1 MAEAIFSGDRTI
13 KLVKQLIRYDI
24 PFLLLGKSSI
34 GKSYSIIEMTERW
47 RMPKSLLYIGSEKPS
62 NIEGLPRL
70 TGKRAGG
77 DILEFYKP
85 NWFPS
90 TFLIEAYVSNGKKI
104 FDKYVEDHFD
114 GDKAGCITGENFKA
128 LNSIFEGL
136 FVWTWDSNTTTKQDM
151 KLQDVD
157 AGLGDNFLND
167 KGMEVQR
174 ELYSDAEL
182 FKMQDEASET
192 GGDVIVRDDVRDLC
206 LYLST
211 LLGYGNFWLILDEL
225 DKVDESEQDKYAPLL
240 HIVRERTIKEY
251 SMRTLNEGKGAGV
264 PKKVKAGSNYEVV
277 KSQLDE
283 AIDLKMPLLDTRIIG
298 IANATAD
305 IEDALFRRFCHL
317 IIEEVM
323 MVSAPPTELAGMR
336 MCLNDVIKDSQAG
349 ALMEDLDFKLLNEV
363 NLQWQFGF
371 LPTMLNQ
378 RDGGNNYIYQ
388 DFILEFGE
396 AGFST
401 GTQTAIVAGKK
412 STQEEL
418 YLQTKTTALFK
429 IIRNNFGVDDEMDGG
444 DSLRLQQ
451 GIYKCLASA
460 LLGGSSEYS
469 MESQGSPVSA
479 PEMAST
485 SVNALKQMIQ
495 DALEDADGDAEIAAV
510 SLLVDMKS
518 QSQSVTNNSEAIDWM
533 EKLLGLV
540 EESEGTPLRKQMVMN
555 FYSEAIGFIAR
566 HKASSDEKDQ
576 LIRFVNQFINK
587 GIMGFEDMDEYKDMA
602 GDDFTKKVNPAS
614 LQKLTAM
621 HSLNALQAKQ
631 VKLVPLLRALKK
643 FDYIEAAKTILD
655 SYEARATTEE
665 QKAKIQ
671 KLRETFAS

>member
-1 MAEAIFSGDRTI
+1 
-13 KLVKQLIRYDI
+13 
-24 PFLLLGKSSI
+24 
-34 GKSYSIIEMTERW
+34 
-47 RMPKSLLYIGSEKPS
+47 
-62 NIEGLPRL
+62 
-70 TGKRAGG
+70 
-77 DILEFYKP
+77 
-85 NWFPS
+85 
-90 TFLIEAYVSNGKKI
+90 
-104 FDKYVEDHFD
+104 
-114 GDKAGCITGENFKA
+114 
-128 LNSIFEGL
+128 
-136 FVWTWDSNTTTKQDM
+136 
-151 KLQDVD
+151 
-157 AGLGDNFLND
+157 
-167 KGMEVQR
+167 
-174 ELYSDAEL
+174 
-182 FKMQDEASET
+182 
-192 GGDVIVRDDVRDLC
+192 
-206 LYLST
+206 
-211 LLGYGNFWLILDEL
+211 
-225 DKVDESEQDKYAPLL
+225 
-240 HIVRERTIKEY
+240 
-251 SMRTLNEGKGAGV
+251 
-264 PKKVKAGSNYEVV
+264 
-277 KSQLDE
+277 
-283 AIDLKMPLLDTRIIG
+283 MPLLDTRIIG

-336 MCLNDVIKDSQAG
+336 MCLNDVIKDTQAG

-378 RDGGNNYIYQ
+378 RDAGNNYIFQ
-388 DFILEFGE
+388 DFIAEFGD

-401 GTQTAIVAGKK
+401 GTQSAIVAGKK

-418 YLQTKTTALFK
+418 YLQTKTSALFK

-495 DALEDADGDAEIAAV
+495 DALEDAGGDAEFAAV

-518 QSQSVTNNSEAIDWM
+518 QSSSVTNNSEAIDWM

-540 EESEGTPLRKQMVMN
+540 EESEGTSVRKELVPR
-555 FYSEAIGFIAR
+555 FYKEAIGFIAR

-587 GIMGFEDMDEYKDMA
+587 GIMGFEDMDEYDM
-602 GDDFTKKVNPAS
+602 DNRDEENVDTAS

-643 FDYIEAAKTILD
+643 FNYLQAAETILD
-655 SYEARATTEE
+655 TYEARATTDK
-665 QKAKIQ
+665 QKAQIE
-671 KLRETFAS
+671 KLRETYAS

>member
-1 MAEAIFSGDRTI
+1 MAVEIFSGDRTI

-77 DILEFYKP
+77 DTLEFYKP

-90 TFLIEAYVSNGKKI
+90 TFLIESYVTNGKKI

-114 GDKAGCITGENFKA
+114 GNKAGCITGEDFKA
-128 LNSIFEGL
+128 LESIFEGL
-136 FVWTWDSNTTTKQDM
+136 FVWEWSTNTTTKEAM
-151 KLQDVD
+151 KIADVSG
-157 AGLGDNFLND
+157 GLGEVFLNS

-174 ELYSDAEL
+174 ELFSDAEL
-182 FKMQDEASET
+182 FKMQEE
-192 GGDVIVRDDVRDLC
+192 GDVVIRDDVRDLC

-240 HIVRERTIKEY
+240 HIVRERIIKDY

-277 KSQLDE
+277 KAQLDE
-283 AIDLKMPLLDTRIIG
+283 AIELKMPLLDTRIIG

-317 IIEEVM
+317 IIEQIM
-323 MVSAPPTELAGMR
+323 YVSTPPTELEGMR
-336 MCLNDVIKDSQAG
+336 MCLNDVTKESEAG
-349 ALMEDLDFKLLNEV
+349 GLMEDLEFKLLNEV
-363 NLQWQFGF
+363 NLQWQFSF

-378 RDGGNNYIYQ
+378 NDAGNNFIFQ
-388 DFILEFGE
+388 DFLAVFGG
-396 AGFST
+396 AKFSK
-401 GTQTAIVAGKK
+401 GTYDAIEAGKK
-412 STQEEL
+412 SGQEEL
-418 YLQTKTTALFK
+418 YIETKTSALFK
-429 IIRNNFGVDDEMDGG
+429 VIRNNFGVDDDMDGG
-444 DSLRLQQ
+444 ESLRLQQ

-460 LLGGSSEYS
+460 LLGGSGTYS
-469 MESQGSPVSA
+469 MNTAGEPT
-479 PEMAST
+479 PST
-485 SVNALKQMIQ
+485 STTSVSALKQLIQ
-495 DALEDADGDAEIAAV
+495 EALDGADGDPNEAA
-510 SLLVDMKS
+510 SFLLLSMKTES
-518 QSQSVTNNSEAIDWM
+518 NSVTNNSEAVDWM

-540 EESEGTPLRKQMVMN
+540 EESRDTSIREQMVAN
-555 FYSEAIGFIAR
+555 FYPEAIEFIAR

-576 LIRFVNQFINK
+576 LIRFVNAFVALDLGDSMDDMEETAQVSQEALEKIT
-587 GIMGFEDMDEYKDMA
+587 IMNIENG
-602 GDDFTKKVNPAS
+602 
-614 LQKLTAM
+614 LQSKAIKLT
-621 HSLNALQAKQ
+621 KT
-631 VKLVPLLRALKK
+631 LLRTMKDQGMARAVDTLLKK
-643 FDYIEAAKTILD
+643 MPLKDEKKAELSKIYGEGTLKLKERSKT
-655 SYEARATTEE
+655 
-665 QKAKIQ
+665 Q
-671 KLRETFAS
+671 

>member
-1 MAEAIFSGDRTI
+1 M
-13 KLVKQLIRYDI
+13 
-24 PFLLLGKSSI
+24 
-34 GKSYSIIEMTERW
+34 
-47 RMPKSLLYIGSEKPS
+47 
-62 NIEGLPRL
+62 
-70 TGKRAGG
+70 
-77 DILEFYKP
+77 
-85 NWFPS
+85 
-90 TFLIEAYVSNGKKI
+90 
-104 FDKYVEDHFD
+104 
-114 GDKAGCITGENFKA
+114 
-128 LNSIFEGL
+128 
-136 FVWTWDSNTTTKQDM
+136 
-151 KLQDVD
+151 
-157 AGLGDNFLND
+157 ND
-167 KGMEVQR
+167 KGMEVER
-174 ELYSDAEL
+174 ELFSDAEL
-182 FKMQDEASET
+182 FKMQDEAAEE
-192 GGDVIVRDDVRDLC
+192 GKDVVVRDDVRDLC

-240 HIVRERTIKEY
+240 HIVRERIIKDY

-283 AIDLKMPLLDTRIIG
+283 AIELKMPLLDTRIIG

-317 IIEEVM
+317 IIEEIM
-323 MVSAPPTELAGMR
+323 YVSTPPTELEGMR
-336 MCLNDVIKDSQAG
+336 MCLNDVTKDSQAG

-378 RDGGNNYIYQ
+378 RDRGANYIFE
-388 DFILEFGE
+388 DFINEMNE
-396 AGFST
+396 AGFSK
-401 GTQTAIVAGKK
+401 GTQDAIIAGKK
-412 STQEEL
+412 SSQEEL
-418 YLQTKTTALFK
+418 YIQTKTTALFK

-460 LLGGSSEYS
+460 MLGGSGTYS
-469 MESQGSPVSA
+469 MQTAGSEASSSA
-479 PEMAST
+479 TPST
-485 SVNALKQMIQ
+485 SVSALKQMIQ
-495 DALEDADGDAEIAAV
+495 DALDDADGDAEIAAV

-555 FYSEAIGFIAR
+555 FYSDAIGFIAR

-587 GIMGFEDMDEYKDMA
+587 GIMGYEDMDEYKDMA
-602 GDDFTKKVNPAS
+602 GDMDTKKVNPVS

-655 SYEARATTEE
+655 SYEARATTDK
-665 QKAKIQ
+665 QKAQIE
-671 KLRETFAS
+671 KLRETYAS